1 MINLEK
7 IAEKYRDAG
16 YSERNADARV
26 CQDIVLKAIARSN
39 LGRNVTIKGGVVMR
53 SITGNVRRATED
65 LDLDFIKYSLED
77 ESIRYFISKLN
88 CLEGIKIEI
97 KGNKI
102 EQLSQQEYSGKR
114 VYITIKDDEG
124 NVIESKIDLGVHAN
138 MNIEQDTY
146 CFDVCMDDEGA
157 SLLINSCEQI
167 FAEKLRSLLR
177 FGPLSTRYKDIF
189 DFCYLKNHVDI
200 LRLADYIKAY
210 IIDEPSMREKDM
222 NSVCKRV
229 ALTFSNRQFRKKNS
243 MLNELRKPDTKVSD
257 ILKEKIGSS
266 FAELMNSGL
275 LLLGDSAETFNG
287 TLTEMEQYRYRYC
300 I

>member
-1 MINLEK
+1 MNIGQLVDLY
-7 IAEKYRDAG
+7 ISDG
-16 YSERNADARV
+16 YELADAIAKV
-26 CQDIVLKAIARSN
+26 SQDIILLKISKSSLN
-39 LGRNVTIKGGVVMR
+39 QNVTIKGGVVMR

-88 CLEGIKIEI
+88 CLEGIRIEI

-114 VYITIKDDEG
+114 VYIIIKDDEG

-189 DFCYLKNHVDI
+189 DFCYLKDHVDMS
-200 LRLADYIKAY
+200 RLVDCIKAY
-210 IIDEPSMREKDM
+210 IIDEPAMREKDM
-222 NSVCKRV
+222 NGVRKRV
-229 ALTFSNRQFRKKNS
+229 ALTFSNRQFRRNV
-243 MLNELRKPDTKVSD
+243 EH
-257 ILKEKIGSS
+257 
-266 FAELMNSGL
+266 SGDRNWL
-275 LLLGDSAETFNG
+275 QIDVGVAFKMIQDFLETVN
-287 TLTEMEQYRYRYC
+287 L
-300 I
+300 

>member
-7 IAEKYRDAG
+7 VAEIYIDAG

-26 CQDIVLKAIARSN
+26 CQDIVLKAIARSDF
-39 LGRNVTIKGGVVMR
+39 GRNVTIKGGVVMR
-53 SITGNVRRATED
+53 SITGNIRRATED

-114 VYITIKDDEG
+114 VYIIIKDDVG
-124 NVIESKIDLGVHAN
+124 NIIESKIDMGVHAN
-138 MNIEQDTY
+138 MKIEQDTY

-189 DFCYLKNHVDI
+189 DFCYLKDYVDMS
-200 LRLADYIKAY
+200 RLVECIREY
-210 IIDEPSMREKDM
+210 IIDEPSIREKDI
-222 NSVCKRV
+222 NDVRKRV
-229 ALTFSNRQFRKKNS
+229 ALTFSNRQFRRNVEHS
-243 MLNELRKPDTKVSD
+243 EIETGYR
-257 ILKEKIGSS
+257 
-266 FAELMNSGL
+266 LM
-275 LLLGDSAETFNG
+275 
-287 TLTEMEQYRYRYC
+287 
-300 I
+300 

>member
-1 MINLEK
+1 MNLEK
-7 IAEKYRDAG
+7 MAEKYRDAG

-65 LDLDFIKYSLED
+65 LDLDFIRYSLED

-88 CLEGIKIEI
+88 CLEGIRIEI

-114 VYITIKDDEG
+114 VYIIIKDDDG
-124 NVIESKIDLGVHAN
+124 NVIERKIDLGIHAN

-146 CFDVCMDDEGA
+146 CFD
-157 SLLINSCEQI
+157 
-167 FAEKLRSLLR
+167 
-177 FGPLSTRYKDIF
+177 
-189 DFCYLKNHVDI
+189 FCYLKDHVDMS
-200 LRLADYIKAY
+200 RLADCIRAY

-222 NSVCKRV
+222 NGVRKRV
-229 ALTFSNRQFRKKNS
+229 ALTFSNRQFRRNVEHSGDRNWLQIDVGVAFKMIQDFLETVN
-243 MLNELRKPDTKVSD
+243 L
-257 ILKEKIGSS
+257 EKTI
-266 FAELMNSGL
+266 
-275 LLLGDSAETFNG
+275 
-287 TLTEMEQYRYRYC
+287 
-300 I
+300 